1 MSNQGRFLL
10 VGVAAAFLVIQGEL
24 TYEIASSGVIHGLT
38 MVGGTVLALAAAKCV
53 LFFSVKSMRDEK
65 PQGTILLQGAE
76 LAVYEAA
83 ALLYLASGDPLALNV
98 GDQIISGWLLGAAIF
113 SLPFVIFRSLR
124 AMYQGGLL
132 RYTIPLTVLAVEV
145 QQGFLAAA
153 GGRGLNLPGT
163 LGFGGFP
170 SQPSVTGSGL
180 AGFQGGTLTT
190 VALVT
195 SFLCL
200 LLFILQFSNDR
211 FRFGAP
217 APLLVTLAGTLLA
230 LVLILGL
237 QGFVGNLSLILAPP
251 TILMTTA
258 WWWLTRAH

>member
-1 MSNQGRFLL
+1 MSTQGRFLV

-24 TYEIASSGVIHGLT
+24 TYEIASSGVINGLT
-38 MVGGTVLALAAAKCV
+38 MVGETVLALAAAKCI

-83 ALLYLASGDPLALNV
+83 ALLYLASGDPLVLNV
-98 GDQIISGWLLGAAIF
+98 ANQILSGWLLGAAIF

-124 AMYQGGLL
+124 AMYQGALL
-132 RYTIPLTVLAVEV
+132 RYTIPLTALAVEV

-153 GGRGLNLPGT
+153 EGRGLILPGT
-163 LGFGGFP
+163 LGLGGSP
-170 SQPSVTGSGL
+170 QPSVTGGGF

-211 FRFGAP
+211 FHFGAS

-230 LVLILGL
+230 LLLILGL
-237 QGFVGNLSLILAPP
+237 QGFAGNLSLILAPP

-258 WWWLTRAH
+258 WWWLARAH